1 MVPRPW
7 FDTLLFNL
15 LTPISWL
22 FRGLTALRRLAF
34 RHGWLGSARLPVPV
48 VVVGNI
54 IVGGAG
60 KTPLTLYLARQLRA
74 AGLRPG
80 IVSRGY
86 GSVQEGVAAVSPEA
100 TPAQV
105 GDEPLLLA
113 RESGCPVWIGR
124 DRAAAGPGP
133 AGGIPRL
140 QPDPL
145 RRRPAALPPGP
156 GRGNR
161 RVRRARPGQRPPA
174 AGGPPAGAAAASGP
188 RWMRW
193 WATAWPPILL
203 FSAKAATPPLFRMD
217 LRPASFHGL
226 QDPSRQCS
234 AADLAGKRLY
244 AVAGIG
250 HPLRF
255 FRTLAELGLTVEAR
269 AFPDHHAYTRRRTWP
284 SPGTVVLLTTAKD
297 GVKCA
302 AIYGGEAWVLP
313 VDAQLTPDL
322 SAFVLEKI
330 NGRTVCWTSWSAR
343 CARVVWSTARSRRN
357 WSASPASWPSQVR
370 DDIPIMLEEEART
383 LGQDEN

>member
-1 MVPRPW
+1 MALGPRLQKFWFRGALPRRGDGAPAW

-22 FRGLTALRRLAF
+22 FRGLTTLRRLAF

-86 GSVQEGVAAVSPEA
+86 GSAQEGVAAVSPEA

-124 DRAAAGPGP
+124 DRAAAARALLAASPDCNLILCDDGLQHY
-133 AGGIPRL
+133 RL
-140 QPDPL
+140 ARDVEIAVCDVRGLGNGRLLPVGPL
-145 RRRPAALPPGP
+145 REPRQRLAQVDAVVGNGMAAE
-156 GRGNR
+156 
-161 RVRRARPGQRPPA
+161 
-174 AGGPPAGAAAASGP
+174 
-188 RWMRW
+188 
-193 WATAWPPILL
+193 LL

-217 LRPASFHGL
+217 LRPASFHAL

-250 HPLRF
+250 HPQRF

-269 AFPDHHAYTRRRTWP
+269 AFPDHHAYTAADLAFARD
-284 SPGTVVLLTTAKD
+284 GVLLTTAKD

-330 NGRTVCWTSWSAR
+330 NGRTVAGHPGLPG
-343 CARVVWSTARSRRN
+343 V
-357 WSASPASWPSQVR
+357 Q
-370 DDIPIMLEEEART
+370 E
-383 LGQDEN
+383 